1 MLKRVCMLTAK
12 KYYLLFM
19 FTCILSC
26 ASSGKQDSG
35 MEEIGITKLQSYD
48 DFSSYI
54 QINTFSYESKEQELP
69 AYYRINGILFQNS
82 DFKKYFIVPV
92 KKGFYQIEAGF
103 IGKEE
108 VALNALEVGKGDSV
122 LVKFY
127 LKDDPEPLHE

>member
-1 MLKRVCMLTAK
+1 MLKEKGMLSAK

-19 FTCILSC
+19 ITCILSC
-26 ASSGKQDSG
+26 ASSRKQDLG
-35 MEEIGITKLQSYD
+35 IEEIGITTLQSYD

-69 AYYRINGILFQNS
+69 AYYRINGILFQNL
-82 DFKKYFIVPV
+82 DFEEYFIVPV

-108 VALNALEVGKGDSV
+108 VAIDALEVGRGDSV

-127 LKDDPEPLHE
+127 LKDDTEPLHE